1 MGDRG
6 GGNTLQWERCLC
18 SQLLAPALDGRSRLT
33 PPPHATDLSQRSQTL
48 RPHVP
53 SSRPQ
58 RECFLEEAVERCLR
72 DPEAPIRCLTGGRSD
87 LVILRRG
94 EDGQHLW
101 AVHKHDC
108 RAAQPSA
115 SH

>member
-1 MGDRG
+1 MLLTSRNGRRRFAR
-6 GGNTLQWERCLC
+6 TCL
-18 SQLLAPALDGRSRLT
+18 RR
-33 PPPHATDLSQRSQTL
+33 DLN
-48 RPHVP
+48 
-53 SSRPQ
+53 